1 MLGYSSREASHPG
14 LLATVEGTAHVVF
27 WNIFTSEVCG
37 RRLAGWG
44 GEKAPCVPS
53 CRMAFGL
60 VDGVKVRGHRN
71 FAGVLTT
78 IIPTGDCPHLG
89 TGRLRTPAS
98 PSQPRQGPWGTG
110 RSSGDLDGAVHLWVL
125 LCCTHF
131 PAEPMLT
138 DGPPP
143 PISPFHKFSL
153 TETFC
158 GLKKKIR
165 NSWCRPF

>member
-1 MLGYSSREASHPG
+1 
-14 LLATVEGTAHVVF
+14 
-27 WNIFTSEVCG
+27 
-37 RRLAGWG
+37 
-44 GEKAPCVPS
+44 
-53 CRMAFGL
+53 MAFGL

-98 PSQPRQGPWGTG
+98 PSQPRQEPWGTG

-131 PAEPMLT
+131 PAEPTLT

-143 PISPFHKFSL
+143 PISPFHKLSL
-153 TETFC
+153 TEMFC
-158 GLKKKIR
+158 GLKKKK
-165 NSWCRPF
+165 SETPGVGHFETGLPLSVPLLPFSKPGPLPALLTLGI